1 MSTDAARPMVELRE
15 ITKRFGSFVAAQ
27 DVNLNIQAG
36 EFLTLLGPSGCG
48 KTTLLRMISGFEI
61 PTEGTVWLDG
71 KDVTHLPPYRR
82 DVNQVFQSYALFP
95 HLTVEENIAFGLKM
109 KKTPKEQMG
118 ERVKRGIDLVSL
130 GGFEKRKPSELSGG
144 QRQRVALARAIVC
157 EPKVLL
163 LDEPLSALDAKLRHK
178 MQIELKRLQQKLGIT
193 FVFVTHDQEEA
204 LTMSDR
210 IAVVNKGR
218 VEQLGAVG
226 DIYHRPRTTFV
237 ANFIGEA
244 NILPATVQSRQGQ
257 LVMVLLDG
265 KLPLVIDDDG
275 IAPDAE
281 TLLLSIRPEKI
292 HLQKMPFV
300 GASTD
305 NVFQATIS
313 EEIFKGATDDLTIS
327 TETGIE
333 LTVCAAN
340 ESAHEENFGKGDKVW
355 CRLHLNDIV
364 VVQEE

>member
-1 MSTDAARPMVELRE
+1 MGRARSRSFFAPAFLPACDEGTALILSKKPMSTDDARPMVELRE
-15 ITKRFGSFVAAQ
+15 ITKRFGSFVAAH
-27 DVNLNIQAG
+27 DVNLNIKAG

-48 KTTLLRMISGFEI
+48 KTTLLRMISGFET
-61 PTEGTVWLDG
+61 PTEGSVWLDG
-71 KDVTHLPPYRR
+71 ADVTHLPPYRR

-109 KKTPKEQMG
+109 KKTPKEQIG
-118 ERVKRGIDLVSL
+118 DRVKRGIDLVSL

-163 LDEPLSALDAKLRHK
+163 LD
-178 MQIELKRLQQKLGIT
+178 
-193 FVFVTHDQEEA
+193 
-204 LTMSDR
+204 
-210 IAVVNKGR
+210 
-218 VEQLGAVG
+218 
-226 DIYHRPRTTFV
+226 
-237 ANFIGEA
+237 
-244 NILPATVQSRQGQ
+244 
-257 LVMVLLDG
+257 G
-265 KLPLVIDDDG
+265 KLPLVIDDAG

-292 HLQKMPFV
+292 HLQKTPIT
-300 GASTD
+300 GEKRD
-305 NVFQATIS
+305 NVFDATIS

-327 TETGIE
+327 TENGLE

-340 ESAHEENFGKGDKVW
+340 ESAHEENFGKGDKVY
-355 CRLHLNDIV
+355 CRLHPNDIV